1 MNKNE
6 IMQKVTEEYI
16 ELSDLQKDKFS
27 RLVNRLLAVNF
38 LCGARKKDR
47 DDYYYIQSHE
57 FLFKNFFILLDYEF
71 YLKKVDSIAY
81 IQNQQHYNHL
91 HLNQLYS
98 VILMLLRKLYFQK
111 TLELQDSDFISITVG
126 ELHSEIETTGLYDK
140 RITKTDLKEVYQ
152 FLSRYNICERI
163 GDLND
168 DETRL
173 IIYPTI
179 NYILPVSK
187 IDELTNRINS
197 YKKGNADENINKSET
212 D

>member
-27 RLVNRLLAVNF
+27 RIVNRLLAVNF

-98 VILMLLRKLYFQK
+98 VILLLLRKLYFQK

>member
-6 IMQKVTEEYI
+6 IIQKVTEEYI

-98 VILMLLRKLYFQK
+98 VILLLLRKLYFQK

>member
-1 MNKNE
+1 M
-6 IMQKVTEEYI
+6 
-16 ELSDLQKDKFS
+16 
-27 RLVNRLLAVNF
+27 
-38 LCGARKKDR
+38 
-47 DDYYYIQSHE
+47 
-57 FLFKNFFILLDYEF
+57 
-71 YLKKVDSIAY
+71 
-81 IQNQQHYNHL
+81 
-91 HLNQLYS
+91 
-98 VILMLLRKLYFQK
+98 
-111 TLELQDSDFISITVG
+111 
-126 ELHSEIETTGLYDK
+126 
-140 RITKTDLKEVYQ
+140 KEVYQ